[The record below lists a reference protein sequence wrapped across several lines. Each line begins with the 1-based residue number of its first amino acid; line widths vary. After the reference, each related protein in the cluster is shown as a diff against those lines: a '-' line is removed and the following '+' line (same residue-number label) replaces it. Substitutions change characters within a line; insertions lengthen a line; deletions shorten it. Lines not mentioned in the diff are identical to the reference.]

1 MTNEDMAM
9 QADES
14 MKELAELLVAGAD
27 TETKDEAMEDKDVD
41 AHSPPPLPP
50 PSSPPPPSTEETTEG
65 KEDTIATAPF
75 DVNAEIQVT
84 IKSMESLRAVS

>member
-1 MTNEDMAM
+1 MTNEDTAM

-14 MKELAELLVAGAD
+14 MKEPVELLVAGAD
-27 TETKDEAMEDKDVD
+27 TETKDKAMEDKDVD
-41 AHSPPPLPP
+41 AHSPPPP
-50 PSSPPPPSTEETTEG
+50 PSSPPPPSTEETIKG

>member
-1 MTNEDMAM
+1 M

-14 MKELAELLVAGAD
+14 MKQLAELLVAGAAGAD

-41 AHSPPPLPP
+41 AHSPPPPPP
-50 PSSPPPPSTEETTEG
+50 PSSPPPPSTEETIKG